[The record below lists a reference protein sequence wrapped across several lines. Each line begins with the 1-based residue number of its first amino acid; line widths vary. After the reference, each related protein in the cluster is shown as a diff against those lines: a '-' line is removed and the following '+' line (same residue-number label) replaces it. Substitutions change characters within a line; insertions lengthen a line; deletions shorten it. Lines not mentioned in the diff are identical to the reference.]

1 MKGENGRKIVAE
13 KQVAEIDDNISF
25 TNDLIDQAQINIKQ
39 AVEEK
44 RTQKSRQLTQQGL
57 SKLQVGT
64 ERK

>member
-25 TNDLIDQAQINIKQ
+25 TNYLIDQAEVNIKQ

-44 RTQKSRQLTQQGL
+44 RTQKSRQLT
-57 SKLQVGT
+57 
-64 ERK
+64 